1 MHTRTVTLT
10 EELEHFISDQVQ
22 SGNYA
27 DESEVVRAALKRL
40 EYEAEHYEERIAALN
55 KALKATRA
63 VLRKETYL
71 NVSSKNWGSALLRV
85 ELG

>member
-10 EELEHFISDQVQ
+10 EELERFISDQVQ

-27 DESEVVRAALKRL
+27 DENEVVRAALKRL

-55 KALKATRA
+55 KALDDGEASGVAEGDVFERVRQK
-63 VLRKETYL
+63 LGL
-71 NVSSKNWGSALLRV
+71 SSA
-85 ELG
+85 